1 MKKKKRKE
9 GTQKQTITNEKL
21 LLLLGLS
28 ILSGRKFYVFL
39 NFLLGKKEHD
49 TQTFIFYAE
58 PESLCECS
66 QLKILEIRYCRIKD
80 ANIASH
86 FCKHGIPRHE
96 KDTGEDCLEQ
106 CSKYLKGNQ

>member
-1 MKKKKRKE
+1 MS
-9 GTQKQTITNEKL
+9 EKL

-58 PESLCECS
+58 PESLCDCS
-66 QLKILEIRYCRIKD
+66 QSKILEIRYCRIKD

-86 FCKHGIPRHE
+86 FCKHDIPRYE
-96 KDTGEDCLEQ
+96 KDTGEDCLGQ
-106 CSKYLKGNQ
+106 CSKCLKGNQ